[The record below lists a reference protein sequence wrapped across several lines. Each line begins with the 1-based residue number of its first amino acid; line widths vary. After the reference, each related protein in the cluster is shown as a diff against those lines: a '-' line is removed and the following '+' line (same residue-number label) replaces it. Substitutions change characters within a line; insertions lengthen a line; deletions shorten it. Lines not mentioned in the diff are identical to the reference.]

1 MKPREN
7 RAGRSPRVRS
17 TQGFVAIAVLLT
29 VSPSLA
35 QRFELVETRIRI
47 PLAGQEPR
55 IFAVADLNG
64 DGRDD
69 LLVGAPQGVH
79 GEPEERWQKTA
90 LYEYAGVGN
99 GRFRRAPLVR
109 GTIRARTPV
118 VAADDFNGDG
128 RDDLAVFDAGIYNT
142 AISLGYG
149 NPPQLFLSR
158 PGGGHLRS
166 NALAHAV
173 RRQHRRDPPY
183 TLSGPADLH
192 IKTTSTGDID
202 NDGDIDLWIES
213 TGGANVTSH
222 FMVNQ
227 GDGTFEI
234 ERARGPA
241 ELLHNPRPEYWRHQG
256 NGLVDLDNDGDL
268 DLVLGQMRD
277 TDPTHVNQFSIVLVN
292 DGTGHY
298 RSRIE
303 LPHPRFARAYTHVP
317 GLTHFDVNSDGFE
330 DLLLLHQRN
339 DEVDLEGWLDW
350 TGRYIQVLVNRGDL
364 TFADETR
371 TRMGNQARSRPQRH
385 PDRSLLQ
392 GEATPAMHD
401 INRDGCPELVM
412 TNTMAPVTRRTP
424 VAYRNNGRGQFRPM
438 TLETF
443 LAPPHNWGHSLMPAD
458 VNGDRVVD
466 LVYPAYDHDVGEVS
480 LVTLVNR
487 TRLRPIRCSG

>member
-1 MKPREN
+1 MRN
-7 RAGRSPRVRS
+7 HTLA
-17 TQGFVAIAVLLT
+17 AIAVLLT

-35 QRFELVETRIRI
+35 QRFELVETRVPI

-55 IFAVADLNG
+55 IHAIADLNG

-69 LLVGAPQGVH
+69 LLVSAPKEVNV
-79 GEPEERWQKTA
+79 EAEERFERTP
-90 LYEYAGVGN
+90 LYEYAGLRN

-118 VAADDFNGDG
+118 VAVDDFNGDG
-128 RDDLAVFDAGIYNT
+128 RDDLAVFDAGVYVT
-142 AISLGYG
+142 SISLGYG
-149 NPPQLFLSR
+149 NPPQLFLSQPR
-158 PGGGHLRS
+158 GGHVRS
-166 NALAHAV
+166 HALAHAV

-202 NDGDIDLWIES
+202 NDGDVDLWIES

-222 FMVNQ
+222 FMVNK
-227 GDGTFEI
+227 GDGRFEI
-234 ERARGPA
+234 ERARAPA
-241 ELLHNPRPEYWRHQG
+241 ELLHNPEPEYWRHQG
-256 NGLVDLDNDGDL
+256 NDLVDLDNDGDL

-277 TDPTHVNQFSIVLVN
+277 TDPTHISQFSIVLVN

-317 GLTHFDVNSDGFE
+317 GLTHFDVNDDGFE

-350 TGRYIQVLVNRGDL
+350 TGRYVQVLVNRGDL
-364 TFADETR
+364 SFADETR
-371 TRMGNQARSRPQRH
+371 TRIRNQGRSRPQRH
-385 PDRSLLQ
+385 PDGSMLYGQALPVMR
-392 GEATPAMHD
+392 D

-412 TNTMAPVTRRTP
+412 TDQTAPITRRTP

-438 TLETF
+438 AQETF
-443 LAPPHNWGHSLMPAD
+443 LAPPHDWGHSLMPAD
-458 VNGDRVVD
+458 VNGDEESPPTSPQVQQPPGHP
-466 LVYPAYDHDVGEVS
+466 LVLGQVG
-480 LVTLVNR
+480 R
-487 TRLRPIRCSG
+487 MTRRPTSAGSARC